1 MGSRVGGCSTVT
13 LLKKYEKEHIA
24 SDTSQHSTRAAERE
38 VTAPEEVALFHT
50 EAGLFIGRQ

>member
-1 MGSRVGGCSTVT
+1 MT